1 MSNFKDFLAFDVK
14 NTFFNENEFAQ
25 KLAVNGKEVTVIL
38 DNEQLQQKQFGNG
51 GEGLE
56 KAEVLFS
63 VPKMELDYRP
73 RNGEIMQLGG
83 KKYRVISVSSDDEM
97 YVITLGRNQ

>member
-1 MSNFKDFLAFDVK
+1 MSNFKDFLTQDVK

-25 KLAVNGKEVTVIL
+25 KLAVNGKEITIIL
-38 DNEQLQQKQFGNG
+38 DNEQLQQRQFGNG

-63 VPKMELDYRP
+63 VAKVELDFRP
-73 RNGEIMQLGG
+73 RNGEIMQLGS
-83 KKYRVISVSSDDEM
+83 KKYRVMNVSSDDDM

>member
-1 MSNFKDFLAFDVK
+1 MSNFNDFLAIDVK

-38 DNEQLQQKQFGNG
+38 DNEQLAKKQFGNG

-56 KAEVLFS
+56 QAEVLFS
-63 VPKMELDYRP
+63 VIKTELNFRP

-83 KKYRVISVSSDDEM
+83 KKYRVMNVSSDDDM
-97 YVITLGRNQ
+97 YVITLGRIQ